1 MAGFGNL
8 NPDAEVNNNPAGG
21 GGSVTILPDD
31 IYELEAREGDVKP
44 NSTGKGQNYDN
55 KLYVVSGPY
64 KDTWFFGGITSI
76 QHESAQ
82 AQAIAQGTL
91 KAMCLA
97 ADVDYSTLTDT
108 SDLDFRPFHARVGQE
123 TYFSKKHNKD
133 MTKNVIVKFMY
144 DGMPDEDEAAAPPA
158 AKSTPTPAPTPA
170 PAATG
175 SRPWAKK

>member
-21 GGSVTILPDD
+21 GGTVTILPDD

-44 NSTGKGQNYDN
+44 SAAGKGQNYNN
-55 KLYVVSGPY
+55 KIYVVSGPY
-64 KDTWFFGGITSI
+64 KDVWFFGGINNI

-97 ADVDYSTLTDT
+97 AGVDYSTLTDT
-108 SDLDFRPFHARVGQE
+108 ADLDFRPFHARVGQE

-133 MTKNVIVKFMY
+133 MTKNIVTKFMY
-144 DGMPDEDEAAAPPA
+144 DGMPDEDEAVAPPVEK
-158 AKSTPTPAPTPA
+158 AKPTPAPTPT
-170 PAATG
+170 PPATG